1 MNGKNA
7 TETKETVARKL
18 GGLERYHLMLQNFLH
33 TNVVVHARV
42 AGHITEDMLRRPL
55 DLLQKRHPLMTV
67 RIDRRR
73 SGPRFMSGG
82 VPAIPLRV
90 ISLPEESWHTVAE
103 SELNTPLPI
112 DRGPLLRCV
121 LATHG
126 NSRSTILITYS
137 HTIGDGMAGAGMMRD
152 LLAFINDETIMD
164 IQPLILKKKM
174 EAYFPRKTRGI
185 PGALAYMKIN
195 HHYMKHLRESGGSIM
210 PEYDGQAP
218 LHERWIQIVPR
229 QIDGTTVKKLSEKAR
244 SEGTTVNSALTA
256 AHLMALAHDLDH
268 RKPVSMALMSA
279 VNLRNILSGAA
290 DGDMG
295 NFAGSC
301 NTVHRV
307 DIRGSLWELAR
318 EHRSDLLES
327 IEAREPMLHL
337 LGLNLYD
344 GIIRWIGHDNFAARS
359 LDRFYA
365 GFKQKM
371 TIVSNMGRI
380 DMGTTRSNLNIES
393 LGFASS
399 SRASGMIYSII
410 AMTDR
415 CMTWNFVATDPLYS
429 RKHLESI
436 ADHAVSLI
444 LNTID

>member
-1 MNGKNA
+1 MNRKSA
-7 TETKETVARKL
+7 AEAKETIERKL

-42 AGHITEDMLRRPL
+42 AGHITEDMLRRSL
-55 DLLQKRHPLMTV
+55 DLLQKRHPLMRV

-73 SGPRFMSGG
+73 LGSRFRSGN
-82 VPAIPLRV
+82 VPAIPLSV
-90 ISLPEESWHTVAE
+90 MTLPEESLYTVAE
-103 SELNTPLPI
+103 NELNSPLPI
-112 DRGPLLRCV
+112 GRGPLLRCV
-121 LATHG
+121 LAVHG
-126 NSRSTILITYS
+126 NDRSTILITYS

-152 LLAFINDETIMD
+152 LMVFINDESIMD
-164 IQPLILKKKM
+164 IQPLILKKEM
-174 EAYFPRKTRGI
+174 EAYFPRETKGI
-185 PGALAYMKIN
+185 PGAIAYMKIN
-195 HHYMKHLRESGGSIM
+195 HQYIKRLKESGGSMM

-218 LHERWIQIVPR
+218 LRERWIQIVPR
-229 QIDGTTVKKLSEKAR
+229 QIDGTTVKKLSNIAKK
-244 SEGTTVNSALTA
+244 EGTTVNSALTA
-256 AHLMALAHDLDH
+256 AHLMALARDLDS
-268 RKPVSMALMSA
+268 REPLSMALMSA
-279 VNLRNILSGAA
+279 VNLRGTLSGPA

-307 DIRGSLWELAR
+307 DIHGSLWDLAR

-327 IEAREPMLHL
+327 IEAREPLLHL

-344 GIIRWIGHDNFAARS
+344 GIIRWIGYDNSVARS
-359 LDRFYA
+359 LDRFFA

-410 AMTDR
+410 ATTDG

-429 RKHLESI
+429 RKHLERI